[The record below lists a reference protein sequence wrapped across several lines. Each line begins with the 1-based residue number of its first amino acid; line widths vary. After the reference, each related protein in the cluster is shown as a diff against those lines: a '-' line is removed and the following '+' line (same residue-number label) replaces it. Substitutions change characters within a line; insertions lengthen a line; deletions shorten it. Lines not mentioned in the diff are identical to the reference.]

1 MITEIKKT
9 IAVGILLFVGLM
21 VMTNPAQ
28 AQDVQANMMKYGRL
42 LQLIESN
49 YVDTTD
55 IDDLTEKA
63 VVEVLKQL
71 DPHSVYI
78 SKEEVEKMNEPL
90 QGSFEGIGISFNI
103 LKDTLLVV
111 ATIPGGPS
119 EKVGLQAG
127 DRIMQVDNKD
137 IAGIGLENSDVF
149 EMLRGDKGTVVN
161 LKVLRKRNEDLL
173 DFRIIRD
180 KIPIHSLDASYMIN
194 DETGYIKLNRFSATT
209 TDEFFDAIKA
219 LKKSPRFENL
229 VLDLRGN
236 GGGYLK
242 AAIELADQFLGAF
255 KMIVYT
261 EGENSRRKDYKASAL
276 GEFEKGKLV
285 VLIDEGSASASE
297 IVAGAI
303 QDWDR
308 GVVVGRRSFGKGL
321 VQQPYFLNDGSMVRL
336 TTAHYYTPSGRG
348 IQKAYDEGVEAYR
361 SDYRKRFE
369 AGEFFTRDSVHFDER
384 LMFETLINKRTVY
397 GGGGVMP
404 DIFVPMDTSQNYG
417 YFNQMVRKNIVYTT
431 TLDYLDRNR
440 GEFTQKY
447 PSFDAFQRDFVVDDQ
462 LVDKM
467 IVEADHEGIERDDE
481 SVAFARPIIKEQV
494 RALVARDLFG
504 QNEFYQIINEDND
517 VIKEALKVLKSTFEY
532 KNLLVEN

>member
-1 MITEIKKT
+1 MMTRIKKT
-9 IAVGILLFVGLM
+9 IAIGFALFLGLM
-21 VMTNPAQ
+21 VVTNTAA

-42 LQLIESN
+42 LQLIQSN
-49 YVDTTD
+49 YVDTTN
-55 IDDLTEKA
+55 IENLTEKA
-63 VVEVLKQL
+63 IVEVLSQL

-103 LKDTLLVV
+103 FKDTLLVV

-119 EKVGLQAG
+119 EKVGLLAG
-127 DRIMQVDNKD
+127 DRIVQVDNKN

-161 LKVLRKRNEDLL
+161 LKVLRNRNDNLL
-173 DFRIIRD
+173 EFRIIRD

-209 TDEFFDAIKA
+209 TDEFFESIKT
-219 LKKSPRFENL
+219 LKQNPEFKNL

-308 GVVVGRRSFGKGL
+308 GVVIGRRSFGKGL

-348 IQKAYDEGVEAYR
+348 IQKSYDEGVEAYR

-369 AGEFFTRDSVHFDER
+369 AGEFFTRDSIHFDEE

-417 YFNQMVRKNIVYTT
+417 FFNQMVRKNIVYTGS
-431 TLDYLDRNR
+431 LDYLDKNR
-440 GEFTQKY
+440 SEFTQKY
-447 PSFDAFQRDFVVDDQ
+447 PSFDVFQSNFVVEDE
-462 LVDKM
+462 VVERM
-467 IVEADHEGIERDDE
+467 MAEADKEGIEGDE
-481 SVAFARPIIKEQV
+481 ESIAVARPIIKEQV
-494 RALVARDLFG
+494 RALIARDLFG
-504 QNEFYQIINEDND
+504 QSEYYQVVNEDND
-517 VIKEALKVLKSTFEY
+517 VIKEALKVLRNNSEY

>member
-447 PSFDAFQRDFVVDDQ
+447 PSFDAFQRDFVVEDQ

-467 IVEADHEGIERDDE
+467 IVESDHEGIERDDE

-517 VIKEALKVLKSTFEY
+517 VIKEALKVLKSTSEY

>member
-1 MITEIKKT
+1 MMTQLKKT
-9 IAVGILLFVGLM
+9 IAIGFVLTFGLM
-21 VMTNPAQ
+21 TMSNPVQ

-49 YVDTTD
+49 YVDTTN
-55 IDDLTEKA
+55 IENLTEKA
-63 VVEVLKQL
+63 IVEVLKQL

-103 LKDTLLVV
+103 FKDTLLVV

-127 DRIMQVDNKD
+127 DRIVQVDNKD
-137 IAGIGLENSDVF
+137 IAGIGIENSDVF

-161 LKVLRKRNEDLL
+161 LKVLRNGQKDML

-219 LKKSPRFENL
+219 LKQKPGFQNL

-261 EGENSRRKDYKASAL
+261 EGENNKRKDYKASAL
-276 GEFEKGKLV
+276 GEFEQGKLV

-308 GVVVGRRSFGKGL
+308 GVIIGRRSFGKGL

-348 IQKAYDEGVEAYR
+348 IQKSYDEGVEAYR

-369 AGEFFTRDSVHFDER
+369 AGEFFTRDSIHFDEE

-404 DIFVPMDTSQNYG
+404 DIFVPMDTSMRYG
-417 YFNQMVRKNIVYTT
+417 YFNQMVRKNIVYTA
-431 TLDYLDRNR
+431 TLGYLDINR
-440 GEFTQKY
+440 SEFTQKY
-447 PSFDAFQRDFVVDDQ
+447 PSFETYQKNFVVEDE
-462 LVDKM
+462 LIEKM
-467 IVEADHEGIERDDE
+467 LAEADKEGIEREDE

-494 RALVARDLFG
+494 RALIARDLFG
-504 QNEFYQIINEDND
+504 QSEFYQIINEDND
-517 VIKEALKVLKSTFEY
+517 VIKEALKVLKNSSEY

>member
-447 PSFDAFQRDFVVDDQ
+447 PSFDAFQRDFVVEDQ

-517 VIKEALKVLKSTFEY
+517 VIKEALKVLKSTSEY